1 MGISERKERER
12 SEMRDLILKGAQ
24 KLFLENGYEK
34 TSIRSIAD
42 AIEYSP
48 ATIYLYYKDKNELF
62 LALQV
67 VAFQKMMQEFA
78 AVAAVQDPLE
88 RLEALGQQYIK
99 FAIEN
104 PELYD
109 LMFIMQAPMEA
120 LACKHEIWEDGLK
133 SFEFL
138 EMVIGNCIAA
148 GYFRADRNV
157 QDIALMVWSF
167 VHGMV
172 TIYLKKRMDMFGDDR
187 EIERIQQSF
196 KLFIELTRTA
206 L

>member
-12 SEMRDLILKGAQ
+12 SEMRDLILQGAQ

-67 VAFQKMMQEFA
+67 VAFQKMIQEFA
-78 AVAAVQDPLE
+78 PVAAVENPIE
-88 RLEALGQQYIK
+88 RLEALGQHYMK

-120 LACKHEIWEDGLK
+120 LACKQEVWEDGLK

-138 EMVIGNCIAA
+138 EMVIGDCIAA
-148 GYFRADRNV
+148 GHFQATRDV
-157 QDIALMVWSF
+157 QDISLMVWSF

-172 TIYLKKRMDMFGDDR
+172 TIYLKKRMEMFEDDR
-187 EIERIQQSF
+187 EMERMQQSF
-196 KLFIELTRTA
+196 KLFIELIKTG

>member
-1 MGISERKERER
+1 MGITERKERER
-12 SEMRDLILKGAQ
+12 GEMRDLILQGAQ

-34 TSIRSIAD
+34 TSIRGIAD

-48 ATIYLYYKDKNELF
+48 ATIYLYYKDKNELL
-62 LALQV
+62 LALHA
-67 VAFQKMMQEFA
+67 VAFQKMMQEFSV
-78 AVAAVQDPLE
+78 VATIPDPFE
-88 RLEALGQQYIK
+88 RLVALGQQYIK

-120 LACKHEIWEDGLK
+120 LACKDEIWDDGMK

-138 EMVIGNCIAA
+138 EMILQDCISAGHFKSHRDIQTAA
-148 GYFRADRNV
+148 LT
-157 QDIALMVWSF
+157 IWSF
-167 VHGMV
+167 MHGLI
-172 TIYLKKRMDMFGDDR
+172 TIYLKKRMDMFGDNR
-187 EIERIQQSF
+187 EMERMQDSF
-196 KLFIELTRTA
+196 KLFIELIKES